1 VKRNAVDVPDNADKN
16 PAIFFSQYVTVATA
30 LNFQYGNAGI
40 PNMSNHISVAYGA
53 YVVSSVIR
61 ICMWILG
68 AHATAT
74 PSGPGS

>member
-1 VKRNAVDVPDNADKN
+1 MLSTYQIMLIN

-68 AHATAT
+68 ARATAT